1 MTALTSAVVLV
12 GALGVLNLTLTFG
25 VIRRL
30 REDTGSRSQ
39 PTGAQPGAPMAP
51 VGTSVRDTAPGWDG
65 ETLVGF
71 FFPGCAPCEEQVP
84 AFIEYARTRERV
96 VAVVHDR
103 AGNAAELVRKLGQV
117 AQVVVED
124 GTDGALQKA
133 FRVEAFPSYCV
144 VRDGVIS
151 SVAGRAV
158 DLAEQVARV
167 PA

>member
-1 MTALTSAVVLV
+1 MTALTFAVVLV
-12 GALGVLNLTLTFG
+12 GALCALDLLLTFG

-30 REDTGSRSQ
+30 REGAESRSQ
-39 PTGAQPGAPMAP
+39 RATSVPGPPMAP
-51 VGTSVRDTAPGWDG
+51 VGSSVRDTGLGWHG

-84 AFIEYARTRERV
+84 EFIEYARTRERV
-96 VAVVHDR
+96 VAVVLDR
-103 AGNAAELVRKLGQV
+103 AGDAGQLVRKLGQV

-124 GTDGALQKA
+124 GADGALQTA
-133 FRVEAFPSYCV
+133 FKVEAFPSYCV

-151 SVAGRAV
+151 SVAGRVV
-158 DLAEQVARV
+158 DLVEQVVRV